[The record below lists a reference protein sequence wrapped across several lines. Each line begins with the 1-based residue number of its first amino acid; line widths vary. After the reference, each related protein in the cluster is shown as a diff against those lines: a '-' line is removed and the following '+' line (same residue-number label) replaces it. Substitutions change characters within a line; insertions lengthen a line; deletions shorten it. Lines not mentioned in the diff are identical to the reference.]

1 MGVLL
6 VIRITHY
13 LWYAGFQLF
22 VLPARQQILRG
33 AWRQLDAVQVVG
45 GLFKHKGQYL
55 RFDWSRRSWIVFQ
68 DGWTIGTF
76 DCDHIRQRTTPTPR

>member
-45 GLFKHKGQYL
+45 GLVVS
-55 RFDWSRRSWIVFQ
+55 DDVWSRRSWIVFQ